1 MDNNGSHPVRSESH
15 TGMKLLSWL
24 ALLLSLLAL
33 GLAYM
38 AYQRTGANLKTDVQ
52 QGANQAEDAAGN
64 AASKAGDKAQDAGQA
79 IDAGPDGVDEDDTQT
94 GGGTQGGTTQTAPT
108 APAQ

>member
-1 MDNNGSHPVRSESH
+1 MDNNGSHAVRSESH
-15 TGMKLLSWL
+15 TGLKLLSWL

-38 AYQRTGANLKTDVQ
+38 AYQRTGASLRTDVQ
-52 QGANQAEDAAGN
+52 QGANQAQDAAGQ
-64 AASKAGDKAQDAGQA
+64 AGQKVEEKAQGAGQA

-108 APAQ
+108 Q